1 MPKTNNQSKA
11 LKPLTKQPKSLGPEA
26 LRWHCPDDGF
36 DIAAAERQSSQQ
48 KIIGQ
53 ERAIEAIRTGLG
65 IRQSGFNIYVSGL
78 GGTGRSTTVRKILT
92 SIEQKNGRLDDKL
105 YVHNFKV
112 PDYPRLIRLPAG
124 QGKNFQKD
132 MERLLASFQEQIP
145 GMFESDKFKSKQD
158 ALTEKF
164 RDRQRALFKEFE
176 DEANEAGFA
185 VVQIQMGNFSRPDL
199 MPLMDKSPISFDDL
213 DKLVAEEKFDPIR
226 AEDLKKSYSK
236 IRIKLDRVLT
246 KGRKIEHELLEE
258 REKLVARFGLPCV
271 ELYVNDMREKYP
283 DKQVQEYLDE
293 IQNYTLDNIYIFIKK
308 DDASPKLPF
317 LMAGAGKEQDPFKLY
332 SVNLLVN
339 NADNKKPPVIIE
351 TSPNYKNL
359 FGTIEKEFDP
369 SGGWTSDFTN
379 IKAGSLLRADGGVLV
394 LNLVEALSEP
404 YVWTALKRTLK
415 YTQLQIEAPEAIFFG
430 QSALKPEP
438 IQLDLKVVLIG
449 YKEYYLILYRYDD
462 DFKKIFKIS
471 ADFTDEIPRTPKN
484 IQNYANFIAHL
495 SKRENLLTFTSSGIA
510 AIIEESIRLSGKQ
523 KKLSALFSEIADL
536 AREAS
541 YWASTMKSKT
551 VAREHVDRS
560 IKEQKKRRSLIQER
574 AGSYI
579 LDGLIMIDTKGS
591 KKGQI
596 NGLAVYDY
604 GEYMFGT
611 PVRITSTISFGK
623 TGVIN
628 IEREAELSGK
638 IHDKGVA
645 ILSSFL
651 RKRFAQ
657 EKPLAFSAS
666 ICFEQ
671 SYSGVD
677 GDSASSTELYLLLAS
692 LADVPIRQDIAV
704 TGSVNQ
710 HGEIQPIGGVNEK
723 IEGFFSL
730 CKKRRLTGKQ
740 GVIIPHQNV
749 QDLQLDAEV
758 VKAVFDN
765 KFHIYPVKN
774 IDQGLEI
781 LTGFKS
787 GKLRPQG
794 GWEQQT
800 LMGRIDER
808 LSLMLTV
815 QNLLE
820 SGGDEK
826 SVGGSRPSE
835 VPPYPPDD
843 PRQPIRID
851 DDPDDYDDDDDDDYT
866 TFQSRSH

>member
-1 MPKTNNQSKA
+1 MPKVKNQSKA
-11 LKPLTKQPKSLGPEA
+11 LKPLTKLPKSLEPEA

-36 DIAAAERQSSQQ
+36 DIAQAERQSSQQ

-65 IRQSGFNIYVSGL
+65 IRQPGFNIFVSGL
-78 GGTGRSTTVRKILT
+78 VGTGRSTTVRKILT
-92 SIEQKNGRLDDKL
+92 SIDQKNGRPDDKL
-105 YVHNFKV
+105 YVHNFKE
-112 PDYPRLIRLPAG
+112 PDYPRLIRLSAG
-124 QGKNFQKD
+124 QGKKFQKD
-132 MERLLASFQEQIP
+132 MERLLAKFQEQIP
-145 GMFESDKFKSKQD
+145 GIFESDKFKSKLE

-164 RDRQRALFKEFE
+164 RERQRAIFKEFE
-176 DEANEAGFA
+176 KEANETGFA

-199 MPLMDKSPISFDDL
+199 LPLMDKTPISFDDL
-213 DKLVAEEKFDPIR
+213 DKLVEEGKFDSGKAEE
-226 AEDLKKSYSK
+226 LNNSYPK
-236 IRIKLDRVLT
+236 IRSKLDRVLS
-246 KGRKIEHELLEE
+246 KGRKIEHELQEE
-258 REKLVARFGLPCV
+258 KEKLVVKIGLPCV
-271 ELYVNDMREKYP
+271 ESYVNDMREKYP
-283 DKQVQEYLDE
+283 DKQVQDYLNE
-293 IQNYTLDNIYIFIKK
+293 IQNFTLDNIYIFIKK
-308 DDASPKLPF
+308 DDDSPKLPF
-317 LMAGAGKEQDPFKLY
+317 MIRGAGKEQDPFRLY
-332 SVNLLVN
+332 RVNLLV
-339 NADNKKPPVIIE
+339 DNTDSKKPPVIIE

-394 LNLVEALSEP
+394 INLVEAISEP
-404 YVWTALKRTLK
+404 FVWTALKRTLK
-415 YTQLQIEAPEAIFFG
+415 YSQLQIEAPEALFFG

-449 YKEYYLILYRYDD
+449 HKEHYLILFKYDD
-462 DFKKIFKIS
+462 DFKKIFKVS
-471 ADFTDEIPRTPKN
+471 ADFTNEMPRTPKN
-484 IQNYANFIAHL
+484 IQNYANFIMHL

-510 AIIEESIRLSGKQ
+510 AIVEESIRLAGRQ

-541 YWASTMKSKT
+541 YWANTMKSKV

-560 IKEQKKRRSLIQER
+560 IKEQKKRRSLIEER
-574 AGSYI
+574 AGEYI
-579 LDGLIMIDTKGS
+579 MDGLIMIDTTGS

-604 GEYMFGT
+604 GEYMFGM

-623 TGVIN
+623 SGIIN

-645 ILSSFL
+645 ILSGFL

-666 ICFEQ
+666 VCFEQ

-758 VKAVFDN
+758 VQAVKNN
-765 KFHIYPVKN
+765 KFHIYPVKT

-781 LTGFKS
+781 LTGYKT
-787 GKLRPQG
+787 GVLRPNG
-794 GWEQQT
+794 SWESET
-800 LMGRIDER
+800 LMDRVNER
-808 LSLMLTV
+808 LSLMVTV
-815 QNLLE
+815 QNMLE
-820 SGGDEK
+820 NGEGDSGSD
-826 SVGGSRPSE
+826 VSRPTGE
-835 VPPYPPDD
+835 PPYPPDD
-843 PRQPIRID
+843 PRHPIRID
-851 DDPDDYDDDDDDDYT
+851 DDPDEEDED
-866 TFQSRSH
+866 